1 MKKLLLF
8 LFLALASLSFSS
20 CFETVEEISLKEDG
34 SGKMTLTFNGSESKA
49 KIASLLKLRSV
60 NGRKVPSITE
70 IKNELARTVAQ
81 LKAIPGISNVS
92 SSSNFDNYI
101 IALSFDFE
109 DLAQVNT
116 AFSKVLSGYDIPA
129 YNAARYHYNK
139 TSRTFSKTYSL
150 NANTKKQ
157 YEELSAEDKDV
168 FRNAR
173 YTSVYRFARMVK
185 SQTNEQAKLSAS
197 KKAVMQ
203 QTPILNIIRSGASI
217 NNTVR
222 LQ

>member
-1 MKKLLLF
+1 M
-8 LFLALASLSFSS
+8 FLALASLSFSS